1 MGMYGPEYVWILNP
15 EAGTVDRWAELNR
28 VEALKNKSVCT
39 KEELEVVANRT
50 FLLAGN
56 DLRSDNDT
64 KTDSGLVRK
73 TCVQKAAFQHY
84 NTTFYTP
91 AHKDKIARPNVR
103 PAGCAH
109 ACRITPGVCKNKSTK
124 AQHVLR

>member
-73 TCVQKAAFQHY
+73 R

-91 AHKDKIARPNVR
+91 AHKGKNSPSK
-103 PAGCAH
+103 CATRRL
-109 ACRITPGVCKNKSTK
+109 CTCV
-124 AQHVLR
+124 

>member
-1 MGMYGPEYVWILNP
+1 MYGPEYVWILNP
-15 EAGTVDRWAELNR
+15 EAGTVDRWAELHEFESR
-28 VEALKNKSVCT
+28 KNKSVCT
-39 KEELEVVANRT
+39 KEEFEVVANRT

-73 TCVQKAAFQHY
+73 TCVQKAAFQHH

-91 AHKDKIARPNVR
+91 VHEDKIARPNVR
-103 PAGCAH
+103 LEVV
-109 ACRITPGVCKNKSTK
+109 RMRVE
-124 AQHVLR
+124 

>member
-15 EAGTVDRWAELNR
+15 EAGTVDRWARLNHFESKKER
-28 VEALKNKSVCT
+28 LSFCT
-39 KEELEVVANRT
+39 KEEFEVVANRT

-56 DLRSDNDT
+56 DLRSDHDT

-91 AHKDKIARPNVR
+91 AHKGKNSPSK
-103 PAGCAH
+103 CATRRLC
-109 ACRITPGVCKNKSTK
+109 ACV
-124 AQHVLR
+124 

>member
-1 MGMYGPEYVWILNP
+1 MYGPEYVWILSP

-56 DLRSDNDT
+56 DLRPDNDT

-73 TCVQKAAFQHY
+73 TCVKKAALQHY
-84 NTTFYTP
+84 NTTLDTH

-103 PAGCAH
+103 LGGCVH
-109 ACRITPGVCKNKSTK
+109 ACRITHHLLTRS
-124 AQHVLR
+124 

>member
-73 TCVQKAAFQHY
+73 KGTQHS
-84 NTTFYTP
+84 TRLP
-91 AHKDKIARPNVR
+91 
-103 PAGCAH
+103 G
-109 ACRITPGVCKNKSTK
+109 ACS
-124 AQHVLR
+124 

>member
-1 MGMYGPEYVWILNP
+1 MYGPEYVWILNP

-73 TCVQKAAFQHY
+73 TCVKKAALQHY
-84 NTTFYTP
+84 NTTSYTP

>member
-1 MGMYGPEYVWILNP
+1 MYGPEYVWILNP
-15 EAGTVDRWAELNR
+15 EAGTVDHWAKLNL
-28 VEALKNKSVCT
+28 VESRKNNSFCT

-73 TCVQKAAFQHY
+73 R

-91 AHKDKIARPNVR
+91 AHKGKNSPSK
-103 PAGCAH
+103 CATRRLC
-109 ACRITPGVCKNKSTK
+109 ACV
-124 AQHVLR
+124 

>member
-1 MGMYGPEYVWILNP
+1 MSSHISDYRNFPVYITNMYIGLFFLQLYRMGMYGPEYVWILNP
-15 EAGTVDRWAELNR
+15 EAGTVDHWAKLNL
-28 VEALKNKSVCT
+28 VESRKNNSFCT

-73 TCVQKAAFQHY
+73 KGTQHS
-84 NTTFYTP
+84 TRLP
-91 AHKDKIARPNVR
+91 
-103 PAGCAH
+103 G
-109 ACRITPGVCKNKSTK
+109 ACS
-124 AQHVLR
+124 

>member
-1 MGMYGPEYVWILNP
+1 MYGPEYVWILNP
-15 EAGTVDRWAELNR
+15 EAGTVDRWAKLNH
-28 VEALKNKSVCT
+28 VESLKPKRSFCT

-73 TCVQKAAFQHY
+73 TCVQKATFQHY

-91 AHKDKIARPNVR
+91 VHKDKIARPNVR
-103 PAGCAH
+103 PGGCAH
-109 ACRITPGVCKNKSTK
+109 ACRITRC
-124 AQHVLR
+124 L